1 MADNDDGTRSP
12 VVIDNG
18 SFHLK
23 AGFAGDAAP
32 RSCFVSQ
39 VLHNNSPSVLVG
51 YEERDEFNMGDNLQF
66 SPSYYGF
73 KTLSPIQNTMIT
85 HWKAMEYIWH
95 HTFYNELRVAP
106 EEHPVLLTE
115 PLNNPKINRERMVRL
130 MFDRFNVPEVCVVV
144 PAVLSLHASGITTG
158 IVLDS
163 GFETTRVVPIYEG
176 FALPHACLTSSVGG
190 RTMTNYMLTLLKE
203 RYNGTFTTSSEREVV
218 RDMKETLCCVADQAL
233 GKEPHN
239 NGAKEYEMPD
249 GKIYTVDK
257 ARYLVP
263 EVFFNPA
270 LIGRMLKDVK
280 PPTNVCVALLSARHK
295 RLGAE
300 SRLNQIPCF
309 LLRHVLSYL
318 NKGYLR
324 SSDSSESRLQHLLFN
339 SIKCCDVDV
348 RMELYGNIVLAGGNT
363 MFKGIAARVTKELVA
378 LAPPQMK
385 VNVFAPPFRRHS
397 TWIGGSTLALSPTFQ
412 SRWISKVEYD
422 EAGASIV
429 HRKCVA

>member
-115 PLNNPKINRERMVRL
+115 PLNNPKMNRERMVRL

-280 PPTNVCVALLSARHK
+280 PPTNTCVALLSARHK

-300 SRLNQIPCF
+300 SF
-309 LLRHVLSYL
+309 Y
-318 NKGYLR
+318 Y
-324 SSDSSESRLQHLLFN
+324 DT
-339 SIKCCDVDV
+339 CC
-348 RMELYGNIVLAGGNT
+348 RI
-363 MFKGIAARVTKELVA
+363 
-378 LAPPQMK
+378 
-385 VNVFAPPFRRHS
+385 
-397 TWIGGSTLALSPTFQ
+397 
-412 SRWISKVEYD
+412 
-422 EAGASIV
+422 
-429 HRKCVA
+429 